1 MLFNTPLIHTAQRTP
16 GAAAQ
21 ARNATVLRPAS
32 MDQVDNDLTLAMVFH
47 AWHNTAPD
55 DTDIEQHS
63 AVNPSME
70 VAADAQ
76 WPGSNGS
83 DTLTPFDAPDAVAE
97 GSLAEPLNFKP
108 LFWLDPSHSNTPTGN
123 QPWLVPGLLCGVAA
137 GASSAS
143 SGSGTSVANAPAMTP
158 TPGWSASSG
167 WGQANVA
174 HALALVKGADYIPSI
189 SQAHTHSYLD
199 DLGFTTA
206 WSQGYT
212 GQGAVIAC
220 IDTGFDLKNNYLTS
234 HIRLSSY
241 CWNFV
246 NESTDVQDDNGHGTM
261 TGSEMCAG
269 PGTGFGITGGA
280 YGAELMVLK
289 ALDANGHGSS
299 SQVSSAIYFAVNHGA
314 DVINLSLGQNNPDSV
329 ILTALSYA
337 QAHDVVVVA
346 AAGNS
351 TADQPCY
358 PAAYAMVMPHVIAV
372 GATQTS
378 SAPFSMASFSN
389 QAGTTQGY
397 NFVTAPG
404 VDITGFGTDEQLWS
418 WSGTSVAAPLV
429 AAQAAILSSAKA
441 SQHARDIVQSIME
454 SADALEL
461 MFGGPAIAVGSASQ
475 SGSADASA
483 YERSVFVE
491 DNRVKFNALPFDH
504 IY

>member
-1 MLFNTPLIHTAQRTP
+1 MTA
-16 GAAAQ
+16 
-21 ARNATVLRPAS
+21 
-32 MDQVDNDLTLAMVFH
+32 
-47 AWHNTAPD
+47 
-55 DTDIEQHS
+55 
-63 AVNPSME
+63 
-70 VAADAQ
+70 
-76 WPGSNGS
+76 
-83 DTLTPFDAPDAVAE
+83 
-97 GSLAEPLNFKP
+97 
-108 LFWLDPSHSNTPTGN
+108 
-123 QPWLVPGLLCGVAA
+123 
-137 GASSAS
+137 
-143 SGSGTSVANAPAMTP
+143 

-174 HALALVKGADYIPSI
+174 HALAIVKGASYTPFI
-189 SQAHTHSYLD
+189 SQTNTQSYLD

-220 IDTGFDLKNNYLTS
+220 IDTGFDLKNSYLTS

-246 NESTDVQDDNGHGTM
+246 NDSADVQDDNGHGTM

-299 SQVSSAIYFAVNHGA
+299 SKVSSAIYFAVDHGA
-314 DVINLSLGQNNPDSV
+314 DVINLSLGQDKPDSLV
-329 ILTALSYA
+329 LNALSYA

-351 TADQPCY
+351 AGSLPCY
-358 PAAYAMVMPHVIAV
+358 PAAYAMVMPNVIAV

-378 SAPFSMASFSN
+378 SAPGSLASFSN
-389 QAGTTQGY
+389 KAGTTQGY

-429 AAQAAILSSAKA
+429 AAQAAILASAKA
-441 SQHARDIVQSIME
+441 TQQARDIVQSIME

-461 MFGGPAIAVGSASQ
+461 MFGGSAAAVGSDTKT
-475 SGSADASA
+475 GSADASA

-491 DNRVKFNALPFDH
+491 DSLLKIRALPFDH